1 MIAGI
6 VTRNDALNGYTSEYN
21 AELIEEAISVLGS
34 ISTQI
39 DSIKSSLVKLESL
52 RDEIGRAS
60 CRERV

>member
-39 DSIKSSLVKLESL
+39 DSIKSSLVSL
-52 RDEIGRAS
+52 KVYEMI
-60 CRERV
+60 